1 MNNRNTILTI
11 IVLILI
17 MVLSIVALS
26 KDEVVKEEYH
36 KVYNP
41 INELGDLNKYIND
54 NYKLFN
60 RIIINSYLN
69 NNTLDDI
76 EIFDNKNKI
85 LFAFEHMFKYKDY
98 DKDFLVLDSKKLETT
113 DKSANDKDVISYMYV
128 TDFKTYYEKLL
139 HEELKLKDREV
150 SSYNTEFD
158 KINLYVYYKN
168 INSKYSTD
176 SIMANKNSI
185 DNNYIITSEITIKL
199 NDALKKKLNK
209 DIIKADIK
217 YTYLENDEI
226 YIYSIKTK
234 TSE

>member
-11 IVLILI
+11 IILVLV

-36 KVYNP
+36 KIYNP
-41 INELGDLNKYIND
+41 INEVGDLNKYIND
-54 NYKLFN
+54 NYRLFN
-60 RIIINSYLN
+60 RIFINSYLN
-69 NNTLDDI
+69 NNTLDNI

-98 DKDFLVLDSKKLETT
+98 DKDFLVLDTKKFEHV
-113 DKSANDKDVISYMYV
+113 DKEANAKDVIAYMA
-128 TDFKTYYEKLL
+128 TDDFRSYYEKLL
-139 HEELKLKDREV
+139 HEELSIKDREV

-158 KINLYVYYKN
+158 NINLYVYYKN
-168 INSKYSTD
+168 LDSKYSTD
-176 SIMANKNSI
+176 SIMVNKSSI
-185 DNNYIITSEITIKL
+185 DDNFVITAEITIKL

>member
-11 IVLILI
+11 IILVLV

-36 KVYNP
+36 KIYNP
-41 INELGDLNKYIND
+41 INEVGDLNKYIND
-54 NYKLFN
+54 NYRLFN

-69 NNTLDDI
+69 NNTLDNI

-98 DKDFLVLDSKKLETT
+98 DKDFLVLDTKKFEHV
-113 DKSANDKDVISYMYV
+113 DKEANAKDVIAYMA
-128 TDFKTYYEKLL
+128 TDDFRSYYEKLL
-139 HEELKLKDREV
+139 HEELSIKDREV

-158 KINLYVYYKN
+158 NINLYVYYKN
-168 INSKYSTD
+168 LDSKYSTD
-176 SIMANKNSI
+176 SIMVNKSSI
-185 DNNYIITSEITIKL
+185 DDNFVITAEITIKL

>member
-17 MVLSIVALS
+17 MILSIVALS

>member
-11 IVLILI
+11 IILVLV

-69 NNTLDDI
+69 NNTLDNI

-98 DKDFLVLDSKKLETT
+98 DKDFLVLDSKNLETT
-113 DKSANDKDVISYMYV
+113 DKAANDKDVISYMYV

-199 NDALKKKLNK
+199 NDDLKKKLNK